1 MMEEL
6 KMKSL
11 SLSILM
17 VLAGTVSSFAGA
29 SVWSFDKQRG
39 NDVQPAYWYSYQDS
53 TTQTYGVLKDLAD
66 GYKEFTATLNLNLGD
81 GKTSATGFGIAWKQ
95 TNRQD
100 VPIDLSAY
108 EGLCLTYKS
117 TNPFRVDFKQSS
129 VTDYD
134 FHGIVLQPKDDF
146 TSTFIDFKN
155 LTQERWGDSVA
166 LDLTKQLGV
175 QMNYKT
181 GIAEVLEGTGKDK
194 NVITIKAIS
203 LGECESSVVVADT
216 GFKILEPY
224 DKVQTDTVKAKDS
237 LKIVLSKVFS
247 VGEGESLTIT
257 PATTPTGL
265 LTKVKPTGAPTLND
279 TLVYVPAAVDKD
291 TSVTLIIF
299 GVKGTE
305 SKSTQIKVVI
315 SSDTSTVVGPVCPGD
330 PSCPDNPP
338 PEENHPTKVLAPYD
352 TGAVALDSM
361 LESDTLRIPLAKLF
375 ADEDNDKLMF
385 VVETS
390 APLMKNL
397 TSLEKATLNDTLV
410 FVPVNVKKDTS
421 LIVAISAT
429 DTKSDLVK
437 VSFIIPIKD
446 LSRPPVAVDLE
457 YETNEDEIFTV
468 SGDNTIGKKTSD
480 PDGDDFIV
488 VLIDST
494 KYGKL
499 TLFTNF
505 GSFTYK
511 PEQNF
516 HGDDTLTYVL
526 FETANHSVM
535 SQKGTV
541 VIHVKPVN
549 DPPGFVVVDS
559 TFLKDTLALDMDF
572 DEDTVKQIK
581 IPTKSLVFG
590 DQEVNEGSQ
599 KFTYGAVGEKI
610 VATVDSVNAN
620 FYFISV
626 KPVTGATGLA
636 TIFFY
641 ASDGIDSVGVK
652 LGVKL
657 ISPKD
662 VAQALKDEY
671 TAFNDTVLSVSAKD
685 GVLANDKYPE
695 GVTKG
700 MTAELAQKPTHGT
713 LTLNKDGSF
722 KYTPTE
728 GYVGSDYFGYYCVIN
743 ETKSKAA
750 IVTISV
756 EKRNALPT
764 VVVKPATLDTTVS
777 EDFPSSKALKYPKSV
792 ITSWFKDPEG
802 DSLTFSAK
810 SKDGKLKVEITDKG
824 VLEINSV
831 LDSTGKS
838 YVVVTATDKKSGSKS
853 FEFCVTIKPVND
865 KPVALHRD
873 TVYVKEKSGW
883 KVKWDLDTLVQDVD
897 GDELTFTPNET
908 SALTKY
914 MKITMKGTVLTATAV
929 DGVKFKEGQMFAIGV
944 TAADPGKLSVTIPL
958 YIVIGEKPK
967 SGLMPQIAKPKNN
980 WQNAVMAKRGTV
992 KMIDMQGRVI
1002 WNAKL
1007 PVNPAEVLNASAQV
1021 QGRKILRVNNQT
1033 WTIK

>member
-11 SLSILM
+11 SLSVLM
-17 VLAGTVSSFAGA
+17 VLAGAVSSFAGA
-29 SVWSFDKQRG
+29 TVWSFDKQKG
-39 NDVQPAYWYSYQDS
+39 NDVQPAYWFSYQDS
-53 TTQTYGVLKDLAD
+53 STQTYGVVKDLTD
-66 GYKEFTATLNLNLGD
+66 GYKEFTATLNLNLGE

-108 EGLCLTYKS
+108 EGLCLTYKA

-129 VTDYD
+129 VKDYD
-134 FHGIVLQPKDDF
+134 FHGIILQPKDDF
-146 TSTFIDFKN
+146 TAAFIDFKN
-155 LTQERWGDSVA
+155 LAQEGWGDKVA
-166 LDLTKQLGV
+166 LDLTQQLGV

-181 GIAEVLEGTGKDK
+181 GIAEGVEGAGKDK
-194 NVITIKAIS
+194 NVITVKAIS

-216 GFKILEPY
+216 GFKVLEPY
-224 DKVQTDTVKAKDS
+224 NKVQADTLKDTDS
-237 LKIVLSKVFS
+237 LKIVLSKVFAA
-247 VGEGESLTIT
+247 GEGDAVSISSIV
-257 PATTPTGL
+257 TPTSL
-265 LTKVKPTGAPTLND
+265 LTKVKPTGTPTMKD
-279 TLVYVPAAVDKD
+279 TLVFAPIDIEKDKD
-291 TSVTLIIF
+291 TTVNVVVVAI
-299 GVKGTE
+299 KGE
-305 SKSTQIKVVI
+305 VSLSSQIKVTIVDAG
-315 SSDTSTVVGPVCPGD
+315 SGPTGPVCPGD
-330 PSCPDNPP
+330 PGCPDNPP

-352 TGAVALDSM
+352 TGAVVLDTMS
-361 LESDTLRIPLAKLF
+361 EADTLKIPLAKLF
-375 ADEDNDKLMF
+375 ADEDNDKLLF
-385 VVETS
+385 VLETS

-397 TSLEKATLNDTLV
+397 TSLDKVTLNDTLAL
-410 FVPVNVKKDTS
+410 VPANVKKDTS

-437 VSFIIPIKD
+437 VSFIVSIKD

-457 YETNEDEIFTV
+457 YETNEDETFIV
-468 SGDNTIGKKTSD
+468 NGEKSIGKKASD

-499 TLFTNF
+499 TQFSNL

-511 PEQNF
+511 PTQNF

-526 FETANHSVM
+526 FETANHDAVSA
-535 SQKGTV
+535 KGTV

-549 DPPGFVVVDS
+549 DPPGFVVADS

-590 DQEVNEGSQ
+590 DQEVNEGTQ

-610 VATVDSVNAN
+610 VAAVDSVNAN

-626 KPVTGATGLA
+626 KPVTGASGLA

-641 ASDGIDSVGVK
+641 ASDGIDSAGVK
-652 LGVKL
+652 IGVKL

-662 VAQALKDEY
+662 VAQAVKDEY
-671 TAFNDTVLSVSAKD
+671 TAFNDTVLAVSAKD
-685 GVLANDKYPE
+685 GVLKNDTYPE

-700 MTAELAQKPTHGT
+700 MTAELAQKPSHGT
-713 LTLNKDGSF
+713 LTLEKDGSF

-728 GYVGSDYFGYYCVIN
+728 GYVGTDYFGYYCVIN

-756 EKRNALPT
+756 EKRNQLPT
-764 VVVKPATLDTTVS
+764 VVVKPATLDTTVT
-777 EDFPSSKALKYPKSV
+777 EDFPTSRALKYPKSV
-792 ITSWFKDPEG
+792 VASWFKDPEG

-824 VLEINSV
+824 ILEINSV
-831 LDSTGKS
+831 ADSTGKA

-853 FEFCVTIKPVND
+853 FEFCVKITAVND
-865 KPVALHRD
+865 KPVLLHKD
-873 TVYVKEKSGW
+873 TIYVSKSGW
-883 KVKWDLDTLVQDVD
+883 KVKWDLDTLVTDVD

-908 SALTKY
+908 SALKKY
-914 MKITMKGTVLTATAV
+914 MTISMKGSVLTATAV
-929 DGVKFKEGQMFAIGV
+929 DGVKFKEGQMFALGV
-944 TAADPGKLSVTIPL
+944 TASDPSKANVTIPL
-958 YIVIGEKPK
+958 YIVVGTKT
-967 SGLMPQIAKPKNN
+967 GLMPVFAQPKNT

-992 KMIDMQGRVI
+992 KMLDMQGRVI

-1007 PVNPAEVLNASAQV
+1007 PVNPAEVNNASAQV

>member
-11 SLSILM
+11 SLSVLM
-17 VLAGTVSSFAGA
+17 VLAGAVSSFAGT
-29 SVWSFDKQRG
+29 SVWSIDKQKG
-39 NDVQPAYWYSYQDS
+39 NDLQPAYWFEYQDS
-53 TTQTYGVLKDLAD
+53 TTQTYGVRKLVDD
-66 GYKEFTATLNLNLGD
+66 GMEFTATLNLNLGE

-95 TNRQD
+95 TNKQD
-100 VPIDLSAY
+100 VPIDLSSY
-108 EGLCLTYKS
+108 EGLCLTYKA
-117 TNPFRVDFKQSS
+117 TNPFRVDFKQST
-129 VTDYD
+129 VKDYD

-146 TSTFIDFKN
+146 TAMYIDFKN
-155 LTQERWGDSVA
+155 LAQEGWGDKVA
-166 LDLTKQLGV
+166 LDLTQQLGV

-181 GIAEVLEGTGKDK
+181 GIAADIEGADKNK
-194 NVITIKAIS
+194 NVITVKAIS
-203 LGECESSVVVADT
+203 LGECETEPPTPQGDSLKVLA
-216 GFKILEPY
+216 PY
-224 DKVQTDTVKAKDS
+224 DKVVQDSITKSDS
-237 LKIVLSKVFS
+237 LKIVLSKVFVAS
-247 VGEGESLTIT
+247 DDDVVTIMT
-257 PATTPTGL
+257 MGAGTL
-265 LTKVKPTGAPTLND
+265 LTKVKPAAAATLKD
-279 TLVYVPAAVDKD
+279 TLVFVPTGIEKD
-291 TSVTLIIF
+291 TSLSLVVLAT
-299 GVKGTE
+299 GTVN
-305 SKSTQIKVVI
+305 SAKAQFNIKIKNEGEVL
-315 SSDTSTVVGPVCPGD
+315 VCPGD
-330 PSCPDNPP
+330 TNCPVDPP
-338 PEENHPTKVLAPYD
+338 PAENHPTTVLAPYD
-352 TGAVALDSM
+352 TGAVVLDTMS
-361 LESDTLRIPLAKLF
+361 EADTLRIPLAKLF
-375 ADEDNDKLMF
+375 ADEDNDKLLF

-397 TSLEKATLNDTLV
+397 TALDKVTLNDTLALI
-410 FVPVNVKKDTS
+410 PVNVKKDTS

-437 VSFIIPIKD
+437 VSFIVSIKD

-457 YETNEDEIFTV
+457 YETNEDETFIV
-468 SGDNTIGKKTSD
+468 NGEKAIGKKATD

-499 TLFTNF
+499 TQFTNL

-511 PEQNF
+511 PSQNF

-526 FETANHSVM
+526 FETANHDAVSG
-535 SQKGTV
+535 KGTV
-541 VIHVKPVN
+541 IIHVKPVN

-599 KFTYGAVGEKI
+599 KFTYGAVGKKI
-610 VATVDSVNAN
+610 VAAVDSVNEN

-641 ASDGIDSVGVK
+641 ASDGIDSAGVTI
-652 LGVKL
+652 GVKL

-662 VAQALKDEY
+662 VAQAVKDEY
-671 TAFNDTVLSVSAKD
+671 TAFNDTVLVVSAKD
-685 GVLANDKYPE
+685 GVLKNDTYPE

-713 LTLNKDGSF
+713 LTLEKDGSF
-722 KYTPTE
+722 KYTPTKD
-728 GYVGSDYFGYYCVIN
+728 YVGTDYFGYYCVIN

-756 EKRNALPT
+756 EKRNQLPT
-764 VVVKPATLDTTVS
+764 VVVKPATLDTTVA
-777 EDFPSSKALKYPKSV
+777 EDFPTSRALKYPKSV
-792 ITSWFKDPEG
+792 VASWFKDPEG

-824 VLEINSV
+824 ILEINSV
-831 LDSTGKS
+831 PDSTGKA

-853 FEFCVTIKPVND
+853 FEFCVKITAVND
-865 KPVALHRD
+865 KPVLLHKD
-873 TVYVKEKSGW
+873 TAYVSKSGW
-883 KVKWDLDTLVQDVD
+883 KVKWDLDTLVTDVD

-908 SALTKY
+908 SALKKY
-914 MKITMKGTVLTATAV
+914 MTISMKGSVLTATAV
-929 DGVKFKEGQMFAIGV
+929 DGVKFKEGQMFALGV
-944 TAADPGKLSVTIPL
+944 TASDPSKANVTIPL
-958 YIVIGEKPK
+958 YIVVGTKT
-967 SGLMPQIAKPKNN
+967 GLMPVFAQPKNT

-992 KMIDMQGRVI
+992 KMLDMQGRVI

-1007 PVNPAEVLNASAQV
+1007 PVNPAEVNNASAQV

>member
-66 GYKEFTATLNLNLGD
+66 GYKEFSATLNLNLGE

-100 VPIDLSAY
+100 VPIDLSSY
-108 EGLCLTYKS
+108 DGLCLTYKA

-129 VTDYD
+129 VTDYN
-134 FHGIVLQPKDDF
+134 FYGVVLQAKDEF
-146 TSTFIDFKN
+146 TSSFIDFKN
-155 LTQERWGDSVA
+155 LAQEVGWGKTVD
-166 LDLTKQLGV
+166 LDLTQQLGV

-181 GIAEVLEGTGKDK
+181 GIAEAVDGADKNK

-216 GFKILEPY
+216 SFKILEPY
-224 DKVQTDTVKAKDS
+224 DKVQSVTLKAKDS
-237 LKIVLSKVFS
+237 LKVVLSKVFS
-247 VGEGESLTIT
+247 VGVGESLTIT
-257 PATTPTGL
+257 SATTPTGL
-265 LTKVKPTGAPTLND
+265 LTKVKPTGAVTLSD
-279 TLVYVPAAVDKD
+279 TLVYVPASVDKD
-291 TSVTLIIF
+291 TSATLIIF

-305 SKSTQIKVVI
+305 SKSVQINVNI
-315 SSDTSTVVGPVCPGD
+315 TPDTSTVVGPVCPGD

-338 PEENHPTKVLAPYD
+338 PPENHPTKVLAPYD
-352 TGAVALDSM
+352 TGAVVLDTIP
-361 LESDTLRIPLAKLF
+361 ESDTLWIPLAKLF

-397 TSLEKATLNDTLV
+397 TPLDKVTLKDSLALI
-410 FVPVNVKKDTS
+410 PVNVKKDTS

-437 VSFIIPIKD
+437 VSFIVSIKD
-446 LSRPPVAVDLE
+446 LSRPPVAVDIE

-468 SGDNTIGKKTSD
+468 SGGNTIGKKTSD

-599 KFTYGAVGEKI
+599 KFIYGAVGEKI
-610 VATVDSVNAN
+610 VAAVDSVTAN

-652 LGVKL
+652 IGVKL

-662 VAQALKDEY
+662 VAQAMNDEY
-671 TAFNDTVLSVSAKD
+671 TAFNDTVLTVSAKD

-695 GVTKG
+695 GMTKG
-700 MTAELAQKPTHGT
+700 MTAELAQKPSHGT
-713 LTLNKDGSF
+713 LTFNKDGSF
-722 KYTPTE
+722 TYKPNE
-728 GYVGSDYFGYYCVIN
+728 GFEDVDRFGYYCVIN

-750 IVTISV
+750 IVTIKV
-756 EKRNALPT
+756 EKRNQLPT
-764 VVVKPATLDTTVS
+764 VVVNPATLDTTVS
-777 EDFPSSKALKYPKSV
+777 EDFPSSKALKYPRSV
-792 ITSWFKDPEG
+792 IASWFKDPEG
-802 DSLTFSAK
+802 DSLTFTAK
-810 SKDGKLKVEITDKG
+810 SKDGKLKVEVTDKG
-824 VLEINSV
+824 ILEINSV

-838 YVVVTATDKKSGSKS
+838 YVVVTATDKKSSSKS
-853 FEFCVTIKPVND
+853 FEFCVTITAVND
-865 KPVALHRD
+865 KPVALRRD
-873 TVYVKEKSGW
+873 TVYVKDKSGW
-883 KVKWDLDTLVQDVD
+883 KVKWDLDTLVRDVD

-908 SALTKY
+908 SALKKY
-914 MKITMKGTVLTATAV
+914 MTISMKGSVLTATAV
-929 DGVKFKEGQMFAIGV
+929 DGVKFKEGQMFALGV
-944 TAADPGKLSVTIPL
+944 TASDPSNANVTIPL
-958 YIVIGEKPK
+958 YVVIGTKT
-967 SGLMPQIAKPKNN
+967 GLMPQLAKPKNN

-992 KMIDMQGRVI
+992 RMMDMQGRVI

-1007 PVNPAEVLNASAQV
+1007 PVNPAEVMNASAQV